1 MASLRTK
8 WNTLNHEY
16 QTLIHRKNFR
26 GNMKKH
32 KEDLEEELNKI
43 EGYIKRLDKQKIFI
57 KTTETEEKLPTKN
70 LRAYKSSIKL

>member
-1 MASLRTK
+1 
-8 WNTLNHEY
+8 
-16 QTLIHRKNFR
+16 
-26 GNMKKH
+26 MKKH